1 MVDVMECGSAG
12 LGVRVFLE
20 ALVGQCVAKVCMQR
34 YQSSR
39 DTFTVLA
46 RSQTHSLRGSES
58 QKCRDL
64 LSPFSPGVLI
74 RSGGPYWGLVTGILS
89 KCHLINITKP
99 IYHFHA

>member
-64 LSPFSPGVLI
+64 LSPFSPPPVLQ
-74 RSGGPYWGLVTGILS
+74 RR
-89 KCHLINITKP
+89 K
-99 IYHFHA
+99 